1 MYIDEL
7 KFSLWADFIER
18 DYLDNEFKEL
28 VGDGVVNGATSNPA
42 IFKNAILNSPAYK
55 TQLASLGSM
64 GAKEKYEAV
73 AFYDITKAAD
83 ILKPLFDKKDDGYV
97 SIEVDPYLCD
107 DANATI
113 AEGKRIFA
121 AVNRPNVM
129 IKVPATP
136 AGYVAMEELTSLGI
150 PVNATLIFKK
160 EQAASCAKAFERG
173 VAKYGETIDTVI
185 SVFVSRVDRAIDAT
199 LAERG
204 VEVALSG
211 IYNTADIYNEIERMK
226 VSGCRAL
233 FASTGVKGDSLPP
246 HYYVERLLAYNS
258 VNTAPVDTIKAYH
271 KDGGKNKAL
280 PIPQNVIEAHFEKV
294 KNAGI
299 DIDKILDEQ
308 IADGLD
314 AFKDAFKDILEAL

>member
-1 MYIDEL
+1 
-7 KFSLWADFIER
+7 
-18 DYLDNEFKEL
+18 
-28 VGDGVVNGATSNPA
+28 
-42 IFKNAILNSPAYK
+42 
-55 TQLASLGSM
+55 
-64 GAKEKYEAV
+64 
-73 AFYDITKAAD
+73 
-83 ILKPLFDKKDDGYV
+83 
-97 SIEVDPYLCD
+97 
-107 DANATI
+107 
-113 AEGKRIFA
+113 
-121 AVNRPNVM
+121 
-129 IKVPATP
+129 
-136 AGYVAMEELTSLGI
+136 
-150 PVNATLIFKK
+150 
-160 EQAASCAKAFERG
+160 
-173 VAKYGETIDTVI
+173 
-185 SVFVSRVDRAIDAT
+185 VDRAIDAT